1 MSAIFTSFWT
11 VIVLVFLNLGANW
24 YLNKLP
30 EDEKSSTKGKL
41 LKGLMVIISG
51 LLVVS
56 IIFTIIGMVG
66 SG

>member
-1 MSAIFTSFWT
+1 MRAIFSSSWT
-11 VIVLVFLNLGANW
+11 IIVLVFLNIGANW

-30 EDEKSSTKGKL
+30 EDEKASTKGKL
-41 LKGLMVIISG
+41 LKGLMVIIVG

-56 IIFTIIGMVG
+56 VAFTIIGMGG

>member
-1 MSAIFTSFWT
+1 MRAIFSSSWT

-41 LKGLMVIISG
+41 LKGSMVVISG
-51 LLVVS
+51 LLLVS
-56 IIFTIIGMVG
+56 VAFLIIGMVG

>member
-1 MSAIFTSFWT
+1 MTAIFSSSWT
-11 VIVLVFLNLGANW
+11 VIVLVFLNIGANW

-30 EDEKSSTKGKL
+30 EDEKTSTKGKL
-41 LKGLMVIISG
+41 LKGLMVIITG

-56 IIFTIIGMVG
+56 VIFIILEIVG